1 MVKMQL
7 RLTKSTHINLDERDS
22 KMSNETTKA
31 GLSMTEEEREEA
43 NKDIVKHLQTTL
55 KDGRRE
61 LGALR
66 GKLSFTYVVIVVLS
80 IVMFVLGIVLLS
92 VPVAAAFGGRR
103 IEELQ
108 SLIAAGFGIADLSAL
123 FLFRPLERIHG
134 IMGDMS
140 QITIAVNSFQTQVG
154 LRLLE
159 MDKDNRQTV
168 GKAAERISM
177 AAKDSIKLIQD
188 YFEATGT
195 KS

>member
-1 MVKMQL
+1 
-7 RLTKSTHINLDERDS
+7 
-22 KMSNETTKA
+22 MSNETTKA